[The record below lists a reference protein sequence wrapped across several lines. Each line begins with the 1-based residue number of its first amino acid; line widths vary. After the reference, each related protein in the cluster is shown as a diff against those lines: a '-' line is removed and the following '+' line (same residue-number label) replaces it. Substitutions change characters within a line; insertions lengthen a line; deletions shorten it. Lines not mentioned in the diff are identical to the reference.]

1 MKKNFIKGFIVGAM
15 LFGSGVLAGTT
26 LDAIQVSF
34 PILVNGETKTFDKPI
49 VVIEGSTYLPLRA
62 MGNVLGV
69 NVSWN
74 EEKRQV
80 EISRDDLA
88 PATPLAEVEAK
99 ETIRRYINIRNA
111 FPSMFDIAK
120 SVDLIDKNDSISN
133 YPSQTMEGTE
143 YHATTLTYAT
153 IFSKLCEFISRDLAI
168 SFIGDGTKFD
178 PQKYIPDSRD
188 YLQLPAVERD
198 PHLPY
203 ALDFGSLELIE
214 ENDTEQ
220 KWKVVTTFTTFNDDA
235 GTQVITQMEEY
246 FTFSLATEGDHYIVT
261 NVSTELE

>member
-34 PILVNGETKTFDKPI
+34 PILVNGEAKTFDKPV

-88 PATPLAEVEAK
+88 PAIPLIEAEAK
-99 ETIRRYINIRNA
+99 DTIRNYINIRNA
-111 FPSMFDIAK
+111 SPSIFEIAQN
-120 SVDLIDKNDSISN
+120 VGLIDKKDSISN
-133 YPSQTMEGTE
+133 YPSQTINDTE
-143 YHATTLTYAT
+143 YHVSLLTHDS
-153 IFSKLCEFISRDLAI
+153 IFNKLCETMSRDLAI
-168 SFIGDGTKFD
+168 SFVGDGTKFD
-178 PQKYIPDSRD
+178 PAKYIPDTQG
-188 YLQLPAVERD
+188 YLQLPNIERD

-203 ALDFGSLELIE
+203 ALDFGSLKLIE

-220 KWKVVTTFTTFNDDA
+220 KWKVVTTFTEYNDEIE
-235 GTQVITQMEEY
+235 TNVITQIDEY
-246 FTFSLATEGDHYIVT
+246 FTFELATEGDHYIVT
-261 NVSTELE
+261 DVSTELE